1 MDIHLE
7 ISEIASE
14 EPQLVVRHV
23 ARAFYLELR
32 RHGLT
37 DLQVLQVASGLLSCL
52 NETLVEYRER
62 LTEKNPLGG

>member
-7 ISEIASE
+7 ISELASE
-14 EPQLVVRHV
+14 EPQHVARHV

-37 DLQVLQVASGLLSCL
+37 DLQVMQVASGVLSCL
-52 NETLVEYRER
+52 NDTLVEYREK
-62 LTEKNPLGG
+62 LVEKKPH